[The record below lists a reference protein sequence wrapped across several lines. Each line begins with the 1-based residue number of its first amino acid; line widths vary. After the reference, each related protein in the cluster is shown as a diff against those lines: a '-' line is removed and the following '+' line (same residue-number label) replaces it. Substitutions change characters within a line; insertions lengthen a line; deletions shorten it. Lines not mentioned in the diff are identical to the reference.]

1 MKTTTPAHP
10 SPPRPCPRPEP
21 DWQKLCAELRSDLD
35 FPVLLELQAALGHLP
50 ES

>member
-1 MKTTTPAHP
+1 MKPPKAAYP
-10 SPPRPCPRPEP
+10 SPPRPSPRPEP

-35 FPVLLELQAALGHLP
+35 FPFLLELQAALGHLP

>member
-1 MKTTTPAHP
+1 MKPTNVVPLPPSRP
-10 SPPRPCPRPEP
+10 SPKPQL

-35 FPVLLELQAALGHLP
+35 FPFLLELQASLGHLP